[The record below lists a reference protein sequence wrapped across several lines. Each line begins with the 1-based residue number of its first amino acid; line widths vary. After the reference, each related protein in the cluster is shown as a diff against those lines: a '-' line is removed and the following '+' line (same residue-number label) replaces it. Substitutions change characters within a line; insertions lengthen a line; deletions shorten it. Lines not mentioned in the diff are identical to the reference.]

1 MNGVVGFLADFCR
14 AHPLEEKIYVAPS
27 FVVGR
32 QIGETL
38 ARESGA
44 WINLRFVTLPSL
56 AHETAALEL
65 SRLGLRLAAG
75 PELLVFVD
83 VLFRELQEAKRLEY
97 FQKLMPSPGVA
108 QALLRAIGRLR
119 LEGLTGER
127 IDPALFTVA
136 AKGRDLRTLSALY
149 EDRLRVAAATD
160 IAGLT
165 TLARDVAGR
174 GGGDGG
180 AHVLLS
186 ADAALGR
193 VEKEFLVAAAGGRLI
208 FCGGAPVF
216 GLERPRH
223 FEDVEGLAPRPAVT
237 TDAGRLAWL
246 FDPEGAGA
254 PKPCGDGS
262 VEIFRALGRT
272 NECREVLRR
281 VLAGGLAFDGIE
293 IVAPPGPAYPTA
305 FYRLALRASLPVT
318 FADGLPLSLTS
329 PGRALDGLL
338 EWIETGFAVSTLRRL
353 VESQDLRLPF
363 RGPGEDLPP
372 QTVGRYL
379 QQAQIGWDR
388 GRYLSRLEAL
398 RRAKEEE
405 AEGTAYEDVEDASED
420 KRRAARL
427 AAADIARLTDAV
439 GRLLATIPD
448 LPRSGPVESED
459 LCLGLA
465 EVLETSTVL
474 RHDPEERDAQALRL
488 VTAALR
494 DLAGGSG
501 GLAGLAPAIGFEAV
515 LDRIRTAVAALAVGA
530 SAPRPGH
537 LHISSYAGGG
547 SSGRPVTFI
556 LGLDDSGFPGRGL
569 QDPILLD
576 AEREKLSPGLP
587 TNADSLKESV
597 YSMAALLASLR
608 GRVIISYPSYD
619 LLEDRASFPSSLV
632 LQVHRLLGGDGTL
645 DYADLE
651 GSLAAAAG
659 FLPPG
664 PDRAVDETEWWLGR
678 LAGDGRPEGG
688 LAAIRRHFPGLADGI
703 KAEEAR
709 AGARLGAY
717 EGLVRIDR
725 ARFDPLVNHDLE
737 LSASRLER
745 LVKCPFG
752 YFLRYV
758 LRIEP
763 PEELERDLSRWL
775 DAKDRGSLIH
785 EILCAFMT
793 RLAEAGERPDPA
805 RHDGLMRA
813 IAGETIARWAEE
825 IPPPS
830 QGIFERER
838 RDIDHALALFLAVE
852 SARPATVKPLVF
864 EKGFSRLPIEIGGGR
879 SFLLKGIIDRIDEIG
894 PATFRIL
901 DYKTGS
907 PKPFQDLKAFG
918 QGRIIQHALYALA
931 AEKIL
936 VDEGLAREARVAE
949 SGYFFPTRRG
959 EGGEVIVKDF
969 DRGEFRALLADI
981 LALISKGFFP
991 TALKDECRYC
1001 DFGPVCGGNWEAT
1014 KKKIAAS
1021 PEIDEALERLKAYD

>member
-1 MNGVVGFLADFCR
+1 MNGVLRFLADFCR
-14 AHPLEEKIYVAPS
+14 DHPLEDKIYVAPS
-27 FVVGR
+27 FVIGR
-32 QIGETL
+32 QLGEAL
-38 ARESGA
+38 ARESNA

-65 SRLGLRLAAG
+65 SRLGLRLVTG

-83 VLFRELQEAKRLEY
+83 VLFRELQEAKRLAY
-97 FQKLMPSPGVA
+97 FEKLTPSPGVA

-119 LEGLTGER
+119 LEGLTSER
-127 IDPALFTVA
+127 IDPGLFTVA
-136 AKGRDLRTLSALY
+136 AKGGDLRSLTALY
-149 EDRLRVAAATD
+149 EERLGAAAALDLAGLYALAVNVAARDRRAE
-160 IAGLT
+160 G
-165 TLARDVAGR
+165 AR
-174 GGGDGG
+174 
-180 AHVLLS
+180 VLLS
-186 ADAALGR
+186 ADTALSRLERDFLEAAS
-193 VEKEFLVAAAGGRLI
+193 GGRPI

-223 FEDVEGLAPRPAVT
+223 FIDVRATSAAPAAS
-237 TDAGRLAWL
+237 TDAGRLPWL
-246 FDPEGAGA
+246 FDPEGDRA
-254 PKPCGDGS
+254 PRPFADGS

-281 VLAGGLAFDGIE
+281 VLAGGLAFDEVE
-293 IVAPPGPAYPTA
+293 IVAPPGPTYPMA
-305 FYRLALRASLPVT
+305 FHRFALRAGLPVT

-329 PGRALDGLL
+329 PGRALYGLL
-338 EWIETGFAVSTLRRL
+338 GWIEKDFSASTLCRL
-353 VESQDLRLPF
+353 VESEDLRLPF
-363 RGPGEDLPP
+363 GPGQDLPP
-372 QTVGRYL
+372 QTVSRYL
-379 QQAQIGWDR
+379 QQAQIGWGR

-398 RRAKEEE
+398 RRAKEE
-405 AEGTAYEDVEDASED
+405 AAVGPAYEDVEDGSED
-420 KRRAARL
+420 RRGSARRAA
-427 AAADIARLTDAV
+427 AEIARLKDAV
-439 GRLLATIPD
+439 ARLLASIPD
-448 LPRSGPVESED
+448 LPLAGPVRSED
-459 LCLGLA
+459 LCLGLVEA
-465 EVLETSTVL
+465 LGSSAVL
-474 RHDPEERDAQALRL
+474 RPEPEEREGQALRL
-488 VTAALR
+488 VTGVLR

-501 GLAGLAPAIGFEAV
+501 ALAGPVPSIRPEAAF
-515 LDRIRTAVAALAVGA
+515 DRIRAAVAALTVGA

-537 LHISSYAGGG
+537 LHISGYDGGG
-547 SSGRPVTFI
+547 SSGRPMTFV
-556 LGLDDSGFPGRGL
+556 LGLDDSGFPGAGL

-576 AEREKLSPGLP
+576 VEREKLSPGLP

-608 GRVIISYPSYD
+608 GRVVVSYPSYD

-632 LQVHRLLGGDGTL
+632 LQVHRLLRGDGTL
-645 DYADLE
+645 DYASLE
-651 GSLAAAAG
+651 GSLADAAG

-664 PDRAVDETEWWLGR
+664 PDKAVDETEWWLGR
-678 LAGDGRPEGG
+678 LAGDCRPEGG
-688 LAAIRRHFPGLADGI
+688 LAAVRRHFPGLAEGI

-709 AGARLGAY
+709 AGASLGAY
-717 EGLVRIDR
+717 DGIVRLDR
-725 ARFDPLVNHDLE
+725 ARFDPLVSHDLE

-758 LRIEP
+758 LGIEP

-805 RHDGLMRA
+805 RHEALMRA
-813 IAGETIARWAEE
+813 IAGQTIARWAEE

-830 QGIFERER
+830 EGIFERER
-838 RDIDHALALFLAVE
+838 RDIDHALALFLTVE
-852 SARPATVKPLVF
+852 SARPASDRPLVF
-864 EKGFSRLPIEIGGGR
+864 EKGFSRLPVEIAGGR

-918 QGRIIQHALYALA
+918 QGRTIQHALYAVA

-969 DRGEFRALLADI
+969 DRGKFRALLADI

-991 TALKDECRYC
+991 TTLKDECRHC
-1001 DFGPVCGGNWEAT
+1001 DFGPVCGGSGEAT
-1014 KKKIAAS
+1014 KKKIPAS
-1021 PEIDEALERLKAYD
+1021 PDVGEALERLKAYD